1 MAVMVSSYH
10 PIPVICRAVSG
21 REIGQI
27 DPLVND
33 HLSRLRPTVQGTAEA
48 ERPGQ
53 VACPGRE
60 QLGAYLRP
68 KAYTLLLLVGAVKH
82 SVPQYPEPQ

>member
-1 MAVMVSSYH
+1 MKLTAVMVSSYH

-21 REIGQI
+21 RGIGQI

-33 HLSRLRPTVQGTAEA
+33 HFSRLRPTIQGTAKA

-53 VACPGRE
+53 GSPARAANSSARLPEAG
-60 QLGAYLRP
+60 
-68 KAYTLLLLVGAVKH
+68 LLMAARGVKT
-82 SVPQYPEPQ
+82 